1 MLKFIFWTLLGLN
14 AVLFAYGQGLLGNF
28 KASEREPGRIKNQ
41 INTDKLQLQMGPAPI
56 LAAVLPPPPPPVEE
70 APAPAAAAATVVP
83 AAPAAVAPA
92 PALIACTEI
101 GSFGAT
107 EGRRFERLTAELE
120 LGQRQTQ
127 HEVSSQEI
135 SSHMV
140 MIPPL
145 GSKDAADKKAAE
157 LKAQGVSNYF
167 IMNDSSP
174 AKWAIS
180 LGVFKSESAAQ
191 TLMAALKKQG
201 VSGAKIVGRSTA
213 ATRLVYRFRN
223 IDAATRSKLAALAD
237 RFTADTR
244 SCK

>member
-1 MLKFIFWTLLGLN
+1 VLKFIFWTLLGLN
-14 AVLFAYGQGLLGNF
+14 AVLFAYGQGLLGSF

-56 LAAVLPPPPPPVEE
+56 LAAVLPPPPAPVEQ
-70 APAPAAAAATVVP
+70 APAPAAAAATVVVATP
-83 AAPAAVAPA
+83 ATVA

-120 LGQRQTQ
+120 LGERQSQ
-127 HEVSSQEI
+127 HEVASQEI

-145 GSKDAADKKAAE
+145 GSKDAADRKAAE

-223 IDAATRSKLAALAD
+223 IDAATRSKLAAMAD

>member
-1 MLKFIFWTLLGLN
+1 VLKFIFWTLLGLN
-14 AVLFAYGQGLLGNF
+14 AALFAYGQGLLGSF
-28 KASEREPGRIKNQ
+28 KASEREPGRFKNQ
-41 INTDKLQLQMGPAPI
+41 INTDKLQLQVGAAPG
-56 LAAVLPPPPPPVEE
+56 LAAVLPPPPAPEPAE
-70 APAPAAAAATVVP
+70 AP
-83 AAPAAVAPA
+83 AAPAS
-92 PALIACTEI
+92 ALIACTEI
-101 GSFGAT
+101 GSFAT
-107 EGRRFERLTAELE
+107 SDGRRFERQTAPLE

-127 HEVSSQEI
+127 HEVEAQEI

-145 GSKDAADKKAAE
+145 GSKEAADKKAAE

-167 IMNDSSP
+167 IMNDSTP

-201 VSGAKIVGRSTA
+201 VTGAKIVGRSTA
-213 ATRLVYRFRN
+213 ATKLVYRFRN
-223 IDAATRSKLAALAD
+223 IDAETRAKLVALAD
-237 RFTADTR
+237 KLDADTR

>member
-28 KASEREPGRIKNQ
+28 KASEREPARLKNQ
-41 INTDKLQLQMGPAPI
+41 INTDKLRLQAPAGAV
-56 LAAVLPPPPPPVEE
+56 LAAVPVPVPV
-70 APAPAAAAATVVP
+70 PAPAVAVAAAVPAVAAAAP
-83 AAPAAVAPA
+83 AS
-92 PALIACTEI
+92 ALIACTRI
-101 GSFGAT
+101 GNFSSGEA
-107 EGRRFERLTAELE
+107 RRFERQIAPLA
-120 LGQRQTQ
+120 LGERQSQ
-127 HEVSSQEI
+127 EEVTVQEI

-145 GSKDAADKKAAE
+145 GSKEAADKKAAE

-174 AKWAIS
+174 TKWAIS
-180 LGVFKSESAAQ
+180 LGVFKSETAAQ

-201 VSGAKIVGRSTA
+201 VAGAKVAGRSTQV
-213 ATRLVYRFRN
+213 TKLVYRFRN
-223 IDAATRSKLAALAD
+223 IDAETRAKLAAVAAK
-237 RFTADTR
+237 FEDTEPR